1 MVGYKIFGWG
11 HQLQW
16 IEDPLQWLGY
26 GKALEQFEHN
36 LYGTDLIRYN
46 GYNNRYNGYVIIPQF
61 YLV

>member
-1 MVGYKIFGWG
+1 MVGYWIFGWG
-11 HQLQW
+11 HQLQR

-46 GYNNRYNGYVIIPQF
+46 GYNNRYNG
-61 YLV
+61 